1 MNNRGL
7 GILERKLD
15 HAIVVELHV
24 HHVALNTARD
34 APDSPRRLKVLE
46 QACLFRECIR
56 LFCHLALIGKT
67 IATLFDRGHM
77 DRERMRKEAAQLTAL
92 HDRIDQSM
100 LEREF
105 SGLEPFG
112 KRLANRIFDHAPACE
127 PDERMWFRDDQIAFG
142 GERCGH
148 AARGGI
154 GDDGK
159 IRQPCTPV
167 TLDRSRGLCHL
178 HERHETFLHARA
190 A

>member
-1 MNNRGL
+1 MSNGCL
-7 GILERKLD
+7 GVLERKLD

-24 HHVALNTARD
+24 HHVALNTTRD
-34 APDSPRRLKVLE
+34 TPNSPRRLKVLE

-56 LFCHLALIGKT
+56 LFGRLALIGKT
-67 IATLFDRGHM
+67 VATLFDRGHM
-77 DRERMRKEAAQLTAL
+77 DRKRMRKEAAQLATL

-105 SGLEPFG
+105 GGLEPFG
-112 KRLANRIFDHAPACE
+112 KRLADRIFDHAPSRE
-127 PDERMWFRDDQIAFG
+127 PDERMRFRDDQIAFG

-159 IRQPCTPV
+159 IRAAPHAH
-167 TLDRSRGLCHL
+167 DARSQQRSSPS
-178 HERHETFLHARA
+178 A
-190 A
+190 